1 MRNVQIN
8 FQQSSGKCKVD
19 DCCEEE
25 EDDLREFLVVLF
37 LFILPPH
44 TKDLRKNKV
53 SISGFSLLFSKK
65 KIQIHPNQMWFLRL
79 LIWIDLICN
88 FIFGLVR
95 IRSPLY
101 FTHILLG

>member
-37 LFILPPH
+37 LFILPRRH
-44 TKDLRKNKV
+44 TRK
-53 SISGFSLLFSKK
+53 I
-65 KIQIHPNQMWFLRL
+65 
-79 LIWIDLICN
+79 
-88 FIFGLVR
+88 
-95 IRSPLY
+95 
-101 FTHILLG
+101 

>member
-53 SISGFSLLFSKK
+53 SISGFSLDYLSDGWVICCSVKK
-65 KIQIHPNQMWFLRL
+65 NPNSSEPNVVFAAFNL
-79 LIWIDLICN
+79 D
-88 FIFGLVR
+88 
-95 IRSPLY
+95 
-101 FTHILLG
+101 